1 MPTMSMLRYGVL
13 SAAAF
18 LAGSLGDAPG
28 QVSAQDFLSVE
39 FEACGRSIPAN
50 ERSYNVEPERIEKL
64 LNGVWVGTRIPAKGT
79 VAEAATYAMLFDMQE
94 KEALTYEERGGDI
107 KLNAFDNT
115 FAVKNLDNAP
125 TITYF
130 YCGGKGVPP
139 FKDVFVKVS
148 DDPADGIEGI
158 AGFNSLK
165 SSRSTISALWE
176 EFKVQDQFRKAR
188 AGGALLNTARFTVS
202 LLPFRKR
209 GADAR
214 GIRLDLVGEYRGSPE
229 KYVYGQPVAG
239 LEGGIFQGAT
249 GPDGDYIASVGIE
262 DGMAVLCFCDPTR
275 IDWDL
280 PLPLTNFQ
288 YTKVVIGPI
297 P

>member
-1 MPTMSMLRYGVL
+1 MPTMSIPRYGVL
-13 SAAAF
+13 SAAVF
-18 LAGSLGDAPG
+18 LAASLGGTPNH
-28 QVSAQDFLSVE
+28 VSAQDFLSVE
-39 FEACGRSIPAN
+39 FEACGRTIPEN
-50 ERSYNVEPERIEKL
+50 ERSYNVEPEQIEKL
-64 LNGVWVGTRIPAKGT
+64 LNGVWVGTRIAAKGT
-79 VAEAATYAMLFDMQE
+79 VAEAATYAMVFDMEE

-107 KLNAFDNT
+107 KANVFDET
-115 FAVKNLDNAP
+115 FGVKNQDNAP

-148 DDPADGIEGI
+148 DDPGEGI
-158 AGFNSLK
+158 RNIAGVNDIK
-165 SSRSTISALWE
+165 SERPTISALWE
-176 EFKVQDQFRKAR
+176 EFKIQDQFRKAR

-202 LLPFRKR
+202 LLPFKKR
-209 GADAR
+209 GAESR

-239 LEGGIFQGAT
+239 LEGGIFQGSI
-249 GPDGDYIASVGIE
+249 GPDGPFIASVGIE

-297 P
+297 K